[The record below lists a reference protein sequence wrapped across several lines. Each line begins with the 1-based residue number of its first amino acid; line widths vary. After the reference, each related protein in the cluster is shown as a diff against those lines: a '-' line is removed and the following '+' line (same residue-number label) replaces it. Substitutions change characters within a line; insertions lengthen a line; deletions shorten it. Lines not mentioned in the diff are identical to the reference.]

1 MGCESSIQITLYFV
15 FKKIVKHG
23 WKTNYK
29 FNDRLKDLEFK
40 DRLRAVE
47 NQTRS
52 HPMFKANQIKSGY

>member
-1 MGCESSIQITLYFV
+1 MVEKQI
-15 FKKIVKHG
+15 I
-23 WKTNYK
+23 K